1 MKKVLLVLFTIL
13 CLNACGKQ
21 KEANVKTDVSQK
33 EDSKLEN
40 GKRMLIEQA
49 FNAYI
54 TFDTNYLI
62 TVKKIDKAN
71 NLNDI
76 DRDKIVEEVRLISL
90 EGLKLLKKDSL
101 KQVMDLLDREM
112 EKFYLHPANTVENEL
127 SLHSS
132 SIVLYDIFCE
142 KEEFLMKSIL
152 LLDHSLTHIEY
163 KHSLTKKWDEKYI
176 VVLTTLTNFY
186 YNLGANEKAISHAER
201 LCKYI
206 EDIGEVNDNEIYYNN
221 LSLLKDLYEESNNK
235 TKADICQRKLDKLN

>member
-1 MKKVLLVLFTIL
+1 MKKVLLVLFTVL

-21 KEANVKTDVSQK
+21 TEANVKNDVSQK

-62 TVKKIDKAN
+62 NLKKVDKAN
-71 NLNDI
+71 NLDI

-90 EGLKLLKKDSL
+90 EGLRLLKKDSL

-132 SIVLYDIFCE
+132 SIVLYNIFCE

-152 LLDHSLTHIEY
+152 LLDHSLTHIEF
-163 KHSLTKKWDEKYI
+163 KHSL
-176 VVLTTLTNFY
+176 
-186 YNLGANEKAISHAER
+186 
-201 LCKYI
+201 
-206 EDIGEVNDNEIYYNN
+206 
-221 LSLLKDLYEESNNK
+221 
-235 TKADICQRKLDKLN
+235 